1 MIQKMRNMWPQS
13 DKSRKSNILVYDTS
27 YSSQPLSSL
36 GCIWNKTM
44 THLICNVLKKQI
56 VN

>member
-1 MIQKMRNMWPQS
+1 MRNMWPQS
-13 DKSRKSNILVYDTS
+13 DKSRKSNIVVYDTS

-36 GCIWNKTM
+36 GIWNKTM
-44 THLICNVLKKQI
+44 THLIFNVLKKQI

>member
-1 MIQKMRNMWPQS
+1 MRNMWPQS
-13 DKSRKSNILVYDTS
+13 DKSRKSNIVVYDTS

-44 THLICNVLKKQI
+44 THLIFNVLKKQI